1 MAKKGASDNLTDL
14 PGVGPS
20 TAAKLTAAGL
30 DSAERILEAG
40 KDGLVAAGIG
50 AATAAKILAG
60 LAKDAGSKVAS
71 AAKSASSKA
80 AKTAT
85 KAATKAA
92 AKGTVKA
99 AKAAAKGT
107 ASTAKDAV
115 KSAAPKVQTA
125 GRTERL
131 STSSTKVEQKGK
143 TLKAPSLAD
152 ILKRRSSE

>member
-1 MAKKGASDNLTDL
+1 MAKKDASADLTEL

-40 KDGLVAAGIG
+40 KDGLVAAGIS
-50 AATAAKILAG
+50 AATAANILAG
-60 LAKDAGSKVAS
+60 VAKETGAKVAS
-71 AAKSASSKA
+71 AAKAASSKA

-99 AKAAAKGT
+99 AKAAAKG
-107 ASTAKDAV
+107 SVSSAKDAV
-115 KSAAPKVQTA
+115 KSATSKVQTA

-131 STSSTKVEQKGK
+131 STSSKEDNRKGK
-143 TLKAPSLAD
+143 TLKSPSLAD